1 MKNAVYNTVFLW
13 YNKMQLQG
21 IFYFFK
27 ERKFF
32 VMSSSGNK
40 SRSSSKKKKKGRLRY
55 DRIIAV
61 LVLLIALIVMM
72 VSCIGSCSDKNKD
85 KENSSSSS
93 SSSES
98 SSEESSDESTPESSE
113 SSSEVA
119 MDTGFKTENI
129 EYSAINKG
137 DLVLVNSSYEYKF
150 TEELNI
156 VDVYSARNDCY
167 TVRDMN
173 VLLENNVISQL
184 NALMEAYST
193 ANNNKDIRVIEGYL
207 SKEEQDEK
215 FSGNK
220 SNVAGGYSDFNT
232 ARTFELASF
241 PENGSSYYLLNEG
254 VYSWIYSNAQNY
266 GFILRYP
273 SGKDSVTG
281 VSSSTYTFRYVGVPH
296 AVYISQNN
304 ITLEEYIETLKSYN
318 KDNPLKITD
327 GSKNYDVYYVQANAN
342 NVTEVPVPS
351 DKTYSI
357 SGNNVDG
364 FIVTVTLN

>member
-1 MKNAVYNTVFLW
+1 
-13 YNKMQLQG
+13 
-21 IFYFFK
+21 
-27 ERKFF
+27 
-32 VMSSSGNK
+32 MSSSGNGR
-40 SRSSSKKKKKGRLRY
+40 RSGSKKKKKGRLRY
-55 DRIIAV
+55 DRVIAV
-61 LVLLIALIVMM
+61 LVLFIVLIVIM
-72 VSCIGSCSDKNKD
+72 VSCIGSCADKKNG
-85 KENSSSSS
+85 ESSGSN
-93 SSSES
+93 SSES
-98 SSEESSDESTPESSE
+98 SENSSAESSDESTPENSDGSSQGAE
-113 SSSEVA
+113 NA
-119 MDTGFKTENI
+119 NFKTENI
-129 EYSAINKG
+129 EYSDMNKG
-137 DLVLVNSSYEYKF
+137 DLILVNSSYEYKF

-156 VDVYSARNDCY
+156 VDVYSTRNDCY

-215 FSGNK
+215 FAGKK

-273 SGKDSVTG
+273 MGKDSVTG

-296 AVYISQNN
+296 AIYISQNN
-304 ITLEEYIETLKSYN
+304 ITLEEYIEALKSYN

-342 NVTEVPVPS
+342 NVTEVPVPN